1 MDSFNVPLLA
11 ESSSSSSNNASNY
24 AQQQQQQQQL
34 MPHHHKD
41 QMLAAGNAPT
51 LMPFYQ
57 HHQQHQQ
64 QHQQQQQHHQK
75 DNVNGTTE
83 NFSNSIDGSQ
93 LEDGG
98 ISLSGLCERMFAS
111 PNPHSNSNNNMSLN
125 NNNNNTNNNNVD
137 NKVIAT
143 SSTIVVAGGGGGAS
157 GGAVGSTSGSAVI
170 LESVPMPSF
179 ANLLFPQTRQQ
190 SQSST
195 SEALTGIDPALIQKQ
210 QLQQQH
216 HQQQQQQ
223 QQQQVPSALAS
234 TIAIAGPSIEYHQL
248 KPMEVVHTNT
258 NFLTSTT
265 AQLLDFEQP
274 KDDNQITTT
283 TTTAITINATGASA
297 AQLQPPPPP
306 TTASA
311 LLATSLPSTTTATT
325 NTANNNLNRSQNQQ
339 MRCSLHSIEEL
350 AASSCPVAAAP
361 SAAGKARPTT
371 PIAIATATTTT
382 TSAEAGAT
390 SSQQQQQQL
399 PQSGSHS
406 IGGGS
411 GGGSGSNLSS
421 DEESMSEDEFGLEI
435 DDQGGYQ
442 DTTSS
447 HSQQSG
453 GGGGG
458 ANLLNGSSGS
468 GSSTGGGGYMLL
480 PQSNNS
486 SHMGGPQN
494 STPGNGGGGNSSS
507 NPSAGNGNNGG
518 GGGHHPHGGTSA
530 SASGGH
536 GGSSGGH
543 NASGEAID
551 FKHLFEE
558 LCPVCGDK
566 VSGYHYGLLTCESCK
581 GFFKR
586 TVQNKKVYTC
596 VAERSCHIDKTQRK
610 RCPYCRFQKCLEV
623 GMKLEAVRADRMR
636 GGRNKF
642 GPMYKRDR
650 ARKLQ
655 VMRQRQL
662 ALQALRSSM
671 GTDIKPSPLSPG
683 YQQAYP
689 NMNIKQEI
697 QIPQVSSLTQSPD
710 SSPSPIAIALGQVNA
725 STGGGVI
732 ATPMNAGNGGGNGNV
747 NGNGGNSLGN
757 GNGSGNNNNN
767 QNTSSTGTGS
777 AGGNGSGG
785 GGGGGSGGNNA
796 GGGGNNSGDGLHRN
810 GSGNGGNGTNCHEA
824 GIGSL
829 QNTAESK
836 LCFDS
841 GTHPSSTADALI
853 EPLRVSPMIR
863 EFVQSIDDREWQ
875 TQLFALLQKQTYN
888 QVEVDL
894 FELMCKVLDQNLFSQ
909 VDWAR
914 NTVFFKDL
922 KVDDQMKLLQHSWS
936 DMLVLDHLHHRIHNG
951 LPDETQLNNGQVF
964 NLLSLGLLG
973 VPQLSD
979 YFNELQNKLQDLKF
993 DMGDYVCMKF
1003 LILLNPNV
1011 RGIVNKKTVSE
1022 GHDNVQAA
1030 LLDYTLTCYPSVND
1044 KFSRLVNI
1052 LPEIHAMAA
1061 RGEEHLYSK
1070 HCAGSAPTQ
1079 TLLMEML
1086 HAKRKV

>member
-1 MDSFNVPLLA
+1 MDTFNVPSMLA
-11 ESSSSSSNNASNY
+11 ESSSTNY
-24 AQQQQQQQQL
+24 ATEATSNHHHHLQQQQRQQHQSLL

-41 QMLAAGNAPT
+41 QMLAAGSTPM
-51 LMPFYQ
+51 LPFYSHLQ
-57 HHQQHQQ
+57 MQ
-64 QHQQQQQHHQK
+64 QK
-75 DNVNGTTE
+75 DATGVSAAAPVATSAAASAAVD
-83 NFSNSIDGSQ
+83 NFSTLQAIDASQ
-93 LEDGG
+93 LDGG
-98 ISLSGLCERMFAS
+98 ISLSGLCERFFVAS
-111 PNPHSNSNNNMSLN
+111 PNPHSNSNNMTLTTTTTATTTTTH
-125 NNNNNTNNNNVD
+125 NNNNTNNNNNNNNITSNNNNNVEAKAVRAS
-137 NKVIAT
+137 NSVI
-143 SSTIVVAGGGGGAS
+143 I
-157 GGAVGSTSGSAVI
+157 
-170 LESVPMPSF
+170 ESVTMPSF
-179 ANLLFPQTRQQ
+179 ANILFPNHRTNNHA
-190 SQSST
+190 T
-195 SEALTGIDPALIQKQ
+195 SNECIDPALLQKNPQ
-210 QLQQQH
+210 SNNI
-216 HQQQQQQ
+216 
-223 QQQQVPSALAS
+223 VPP
-234 TIAIAGPSIEYHQL
+234 GVEYHQL
-248 KPMEVVHTNT
+248 KPLEVVNSSSSTST
-258 NFLTSTT
+258 SGSVSTSNFLSSTT
-265 AQLLDFEQP
+265 AQLLDFEVQVG
-274 KDDNQITTT
+274 KDDSHIISTT
-283 TTTAITINATGASA
+283 TTTATGS
-297 AQLQPPPPP
+297 
-306 TTASA
+306 SGSSG
-311 LLATSLPSTTTATT
+311 ATSTSTTTANPT
-325 NTANNNLNRSQNQQ
+325 RS
-339 MRCSLHSIEEL
+339 SLHSIEEL
-350 AASSCPVAAAP
+350 AASSCAP
-361 SAAGKARPTT
+361 KVVTSPNDSNNSSSASTT
-371 PIAIATATTTT
+371 PQQQQHL
-382 TSAEAGAT
+382 
-390 SSQQQQQQL
+390 QQQQQQQQQQQHHM
-399 PQSGSHS
+399 QSGNN
-406 IGGGS
+406 
-411 GGGSGSNLSS
+411 SGSNLST
-421 DEESMSEDEFGLEI
+421 DDESMSEDEFGLEI
-435 DDQGGYQ
+435 DDNGGYQ

-447 HSQQSG
+447 HSQQSAG

-458 ANLLNGSSGS
+458 GGGGNGGNLLNGSSG
-468 GSSTGGGGYMLL
+468 GSSVGGGYMLL
-480 PQSNNS
+480 PQAASSSGNNNNTGGGHMS
-486 SHMGGPQN
+486 SGSVGNGG
-494 STPGNGGGGNSSS
+494 GNGGGG
-507 NPSAGNGNNGG
+507 GG
-518 GGGHHPHGGTSA
+518 GAGGNSGGPGNSMGGTSA
-530 SASGGH
+530 APGH
-536 GGSSGGH
+536 GG
-543 NASGEAID
+543 EVID

-662 ALQALRSSM
+662 ALQALRNSM
-671 GTDIKPSPLSPG
+671 GPDIKPTPISPG

-725 STGGGVI
+725 STGGVI
-732 ATPMNAGNGGGNGNV
+732 TTPMNAGNGGS
-747 NGNGGNSLGN
+747 GNGGNGGGGLNGPSSVGN
-757 GNGSGNNNNN
+757 GNSSNGSSSSTGGGNNNG
-767 QNTSSTGTGS
+767 SSTG
-777 AGGNGSGG
+777 NGASGG
-785 GGGGGSGGNNA
+785 GGGGGGGGGNNA
-796 GGGGNNSGDGLHRN
+796 GGGGGGGGGGGNNSGDGLHRN
-810 GSGNGGNGTNCHEA
+810 GGHEA

-829 QNTAESK
+829 QNTADSK

-973 VPQLSD
+973 VPQLGD

-1003 LILLNPNV
+1003 LILLNPSKAVFRLFPADCQPSKHSRCFRCFADV
-1011 RGIVNKKTVSE
+1011 RGIVNRKTVSE

>member
-1 MDSFNVPLLA
+1 METFNVPMLA
-11 ESSSSSSNNASNY
+11 ESSSATTTPNY
-24 AQQQQQQQQL
+24 ATEASGTHLHLQHHQQEVQQHLL

-41 QMLAAGNAPT
+41 QMLAAGSSPM
-51 LMPFYQ
+51 LPFYSELQ
-57 HHQQHQQ
+57 LQ
-64 QHQQQQQHHQK
+64 QK
-75 DNVNGTTE
+75 DAPSVGATPTTGNTVVTAASAASVASAPPD
-83 NFSNSIDGSQ
+83 NFSSLPTIDASQ
-93 LEDGG
+93 LDGG
-98 ISLSGLCERMFAS
+98 ISLSGLCDRFFVGS
-111 PNPHSNSNNNMSLN
+111 PNPHSNSTMTLITASNNNNSSANKN
-125 NNNNNTNNNNVD
+125 NNNNNNIVEAKAVTGSSGNS
-137 NKVIAT
+137 VI
-143 SSTIVVAGGGGGAS
+143 I
-157 GGAVGSTSGSAVI
+157 
-170 LESVPMPSF
+170 ESVTMPSF
-179 ANLLFPQTRQQ
+179 ANILFSHPSGAT
-190 SQSST
+190 T
-195 SEALTGIDPALIQKQ
+195 TDCIDPALLQKNPQ
-210 QLQQQH
+210 E
-216 HQQQQQQ
+216 
-223 QQQQVPSALAS
+223 S
-234 TIAIAGPSIEYHQL
+234 SIVEYHQL
-248 KPMEVVHTNT
+248 KPLEANSSTSVAVSISTS
-258 NFLTSTT
+258 NFLSSST
-265 AQLLDFEQP
+265 AQLLDFEVQVG
-274 KDDNQITTT
+274 KDDSRI
-283 TTTAITINATGASA
+283 
-297 AQLQPPPPP
+297 
-306 TTASA
+306 
-311 LLATSLPSTTTATT
+311 STTTRVGGGGGGGGGATT
-325 NTANNNLNRSQNQQ
+325 PSAPATPTTTNNNNTANPTRS
-339 MRCSLHSIEEL
+339 SLHSIEEL
-350 AASSCPVAAAP
+350 AASSCAP
-361 SAAGKARPTT
+361 KTT
-371 PIAIATATTTT
+371 SPNRNSATTTP
-382 TSAEAGAT
+382 
-390 SSQQQQQQL
+390 QQQQQHHHM
-399 PQSGSHS
+399 QSGNH
-406 IGGGS
+406 
-411 GGGSGSNLSS
+411 SGSNLST
-421 DEESMSEDEFGLEI
+421 DDESMSEDEFGLEI

-453 GGGGG
+453 GGGTGG
-458 ANLLNGSSGS
+458 GNLLNGSSG
-468 GSSTGGGGYMLL
+468 GSSVGGGYVLL
-480 PQSNNS
+480 PQAA
-486 SHMGGPQN
+486 
-494 STPGNGGGGNSSS
+494 SSS
-507 NPSAGNGNNGG
+507 GNNGG
-518 GGGHHPHGGTSA
+518 NGVHMSSGSIGNNSGGNNGGPGGGAGPGNGMGGTSA
-530 SASGGH
+530 APGH
-536 GGSSGGH
+536 GGDV
-543 NASGEAID
+543 ID

-662 ALQALRSSM
+662 ALQALRNSM
-671 GTDIKPSPLSPG
+671 GPDIKPTPISAG

-725 STGGGVI
+725 STGGVI
-732 ATPMNAGNGGGNGNV
+732 ATAMNAGNGSGSGVSGGLNGPS
-747 NGNGGNSLGN
+747 SLGN
-757 GNGSGNNNNN
+757 GNSSNGSNSSGNNN
-767 QNTSSTGTGS
+767 GGS
-777 AGGNGSGG
+777 AGGNNASGVGG
-785 GGGGGSGGNNA
+785 GGGNNA
-796 GGGGNNSGDGLHRN
+796 GGGGGGNSGSADGLHRN
-810 GSGNGGNGTNCHEA
+810 GNSNCHEA

-829 QNTAESK
+829 QNTADTK
-836 LCFDS
+836 PCFDS

-973 VPQLSD
+973 VPQLAD

-1003 LILLNPNV
+1003 LILLNPDV
-1011 RGIVNKKTVSE
+1011 RGIVNRKTVSD

-1030 LLDYTLTCYPSVND
+1030 MLDYTLTCYPSVTE
-1044 KFSRLVNI
+1044 KFRRLVNI

-1061 RGEEHLYSK
+1061 RGEEHLYTK
-1070 HCAGSAPTQ
+1070 HVAGSAPTQ

>member
-1 MDSFNVPLLA
+1 METFNVPMLA
-11 ESSSSSSNNASNY
+11 ESSSNNNY
-24 AQQQQQQQQL
+24 ATEANVNHHHLQHQQQQQGQQLL

-41 QMLAAGNAPT
+41 QMLAAGSSPM
-51 LMPFYQ
+51 LPFYSELQ
-57 HHQQHQQ
+57 LQP
-64 QHQQQQQHHQK
+64 QK
-75 DNVNGTTE
+75 DATVPGVGATPATGNIVVTAATASVASATD
-83 NFSNSIDGSQ
+83 NFSSLPTIDASQ
-93 LEDGG
+93 LDGG
-98 ISLSGLCERMFAS
+98 ISLSGLCDRFFVGS
-111 PNPHSNSNNNMSLN
+111 PNPHSNSTMTLMTTNNNNSSSSANKN
-125 NNNNNTNNNNVD
+125 NNNNNNNNN
-137 NKVIAT
+137 
-143 SSTIVVAGGGGGAS
+143 IVEAKAVAASNGGGS
-157 GGAVGSTSGSAVI
+157 VI
-170 LESVPMPSF
+170 IESVTMPSF
-179 ANLLFPQTRQQ
+179 ANILF
-190 SQSST
+190 SHSSGGAT
-195 SEALTGIDPALIQKQ
+195 NNDCIDPALLQKNPQ
-210 QLQQQH
+210 E
-216 HQQQQQQ
+216 
-223 QQQQVPSALAS
+223 S
-234 TIAIAGPSIEYHQL
+234 TIIGPPVEYHQL
-248 KPMEVVHTNT
+248 KPLEVNSSTPVSVAVSTT
-258 NFLTSTT
+258 NFLSSTT
-265 AQLLDFEQP
+265 AQLLDFEVQVG
-274 KDDNQITTT
+274 KDDSRISTTT
-283 TTTAITINATGASA
+283 TTITSVGSVGSAPAT
-297 AQLQPPPPP
+297 P
-306 TTASA
+306 TT
-311 LLATSLPSTTTATT
+311 TVTTN
-325 NTANNNLNRSQNQQ
+325 NTANPTRS
-339 MRCSLHSIEEL
+339 SLHSIEEL
-350 AASSCPVAAAP
+350 AASSCAP
-361 SAAGKARPTT
+361 KTTSPNSNNNNNSASTT
-371 PIAIATATTTT
+371 P
-382 TSAEAGAT
+382 
-390 SSQQQQQQL
+390 QQQQQHHMQ
-399 PQSGSHS
+399 
-406 IGGGS
+406 GGNQ
-411 GGGSGSNLSS
+411 SGSNLST
-421 DEESMSEDEFGLEI
+421 DDDESMSEDEFGLEI
-435 DDQGGYQ
+435 DDQGGYL

-453 GGGGG
+453 GGGTGG
-458 ANLLNGSSGS
+458 GNLLNGSSG
-468 GSSTGGGGYMLL
+468 GSSVGGSGGYVLL
-480 PQSNNS
+480 PQAASSSGNN
-486 SHMGGPQN
+486 N
-494 STPGNGGGGNSSS
+494 GNGGHMSSGSVGNNS
-507 NPSAGNGNNGG
+507 GGNNGG
-518 GGGHHPHGGTSA
+518 SGGGSGPGNLMGGTSA
-530 SASGGH
+530 APGH
-536 GGSSGGH
+536 
-543 NASGEAID
+543 SGEVID

-662 ALQALRSSM
+662 ALQALRNSM
-671 GTDIKPSPLSPG
+671 GPDIKPTPISSG

-725 STGGGVI
+725 STGGVI
-732 ATPMNAGNGGGNGNV
+732 ATPMNAGNGGSGGGGGLNGPS
-747 NGNGGNSLGN
+747 SLGN
-757 GNGSGNNNNN
+757 GNSSNGSNSSGNNNAG
-767 QNTSSTGTGS
+767 STGNSATGV
-777 AGGNGSGG
+777 GG
-785 GGGGGSGGNNA
+785 GGGNNA
-796 GGGGNNSGDGLHRN
+796 GGGGGGYGSADGLHRN
-810 GSGNGGNGTNCHEA
+810 GNSNCHEA

-829 QNTAESK
+829 QNTADSK
-836 LCFDS
+836 SCFDS

-863 EFVQSIDDREWQ
+863 EFVQSIDDQEWQ
-875 TQLFALLQKQTYN
+875 TQLFALLQKQTHN

-973 VPQLSD
+973 VPQLAD
-979 YFNELQNKLQDLKF
+979 YFNELQNKLRDLKF

-1003 LILLNPNV
+1003 LILLNPDV
-1011 RGIVNKKTVSE
+1011 RGIVNRKTVSD

-1030 LLDYTLTCYPSVND
+1030 MLDYTLTCYPSVTE
-1044 KFSRLVNI
+1044 KFRRLVNI

-1061 RGEEHLYSK
+1061 RGEEHLYTK
-1070 HCAGSAPTQ
+1070 HVAGSAPTQ